1 MYVRFWGTRGSIATP
16 GPQTTHYGGNTSCV
30 EVRTDDGTLII
41 LDCGTG
47 ARELGLHLLR
57 TEPRPLRLHLFIGH
71 THWDHIQGF
80 PFFDPAFLADTE
92 LNVYAPWDFQHSLE
106 EALAGQMQYPY
117 FPVKFDDLR
126 SRIHYTELKEGFLRL
141 GHVLVETQYLNHTAP
156 TIAYRLSSAGVTMA
170 YVTDHEP
177 FWNPAARRF
186 QHPGDRR
193 HIEFLKDA
201 DLIIHDAQYTQEEY
215 CSKIGWGHSTIEYAT
230 DVALAAGATRLALFH
245 HDPSHDDVIVQGLE
259 EAARARVA
267 RHAGALEVFAAAEG
281 LALHVLGKGT
291 GSTVAEGSAVQ
302 RRPIAGGRV
311 MLVSADELQAA
322 SIARV
327 LGEDD
332 LVLVRMPDRRTALAK
347 APTMAPDLV
356 IINRRLPDGD
366 GATLIHSLRA
376 RLKRRELPV
385 ILLTTSTDKE
395 ASVRDGLTAATD
407 YLAHPISLPILRM
420 RVRAWL
426 VRTLTQPHTS
436 AHKQQSHRA
445 RRAQT

>member
-16 GPQTTHYGGNTSCV
+16 GPQTTHFGGNTSCV

-57 TEPRPLRLHLFIGH
+57 AEPRPLRLHLFIGH

-80 PFFDPAFLADTE
+80 PFFNPAFLPDTE
-92 LNVYAPWDFQHSLE
+92 LNLYAPRDFQQSLE
-106 EALAGQMQYPY
+106 EALARQMQYPY
-117 FPVKFDDLR
+117 FPVKLNDLR
-126 SRIHYTELKEGFLRL
+126 SLIHYTELEEGFLRV
-141 GHVLVETQYLNHTAP
+141 GNVLVETQYLNHTAP
-156 TIAYRLSSAGVTMA
+156 TIAYRLSSAGTTMA

-177 FWNPAARRF
+177 FWNPTARRF
-186 QHPGDRR
+186 QHPGDQR
-193 HIEFLKDA
+193 HIEFLKGA

-215 CSKIGWGHSTIEYAT
+215 RSKVGWGHSTIEYAT

-245 HDPSHDDVIVQGLE
+245 HDPSHDDVTMQYLE

-267 RHAGALEVFAAAEG
+267 GHTGTLEVFAAAEG
-281 LALHVLGKGT
+281 LALHVHGKGNT
-291 GSTVAEGSAVQ
+291 ATVAEASALQ

-311 MLVSADELQAA
+311 MLVSGDELQAA

-327 LGEDD
+327 LSEDD
-332 LVLVRMPDRRTALAK
+332 LVLVRMPDRRTALAQ
-347 APTMAPDLV
+347 APTAAPDLV

-366 GATLIHSLRA
+366 GATLIQSLRA
-376 RLKRRELPV
+376 RLKRRDLPV
-385 ILLTTSTDKE
+385 ILLTDSADRE
-395 ASVRDGLTAATD
+395 MSACDGLAAATD
-407 YLAHPISLPILRM
+407 YLAHPMSLPMLRT

-426 VRTLTQPHTS
+426 VRTLTPLHAS
-436 AHKQQSHRA
+436 SHRHS
-445 RRAQT
+445 RRARQAQS

>member
-80 PFFDPAFLADTE
+80 PFFDPAFLPDTR
-92 LNVYAPWDFQHSLE
+92 LNLYAPRDFQHGLE

-117 FPVKFDDLR
+117 FPVKLDDLR
-126 SRIHYTELKEGFLRL
+126 SRIRYTELEEGFLRV
-141 GHVLVETQYLNHTAP
+141 GNVRVETQYLNHTAP
-156 TIAYRLSSAGVTMA
+156 TIAYRLSSAGATMT

-186 QHPGDRR
+186 QHPGDQR
-193 HIEFLKDA
+193 HIAFLKGA

-215 CSKIGWGHSTIEYAT
+215 RSKVGWGHSTIEYAT
-230 DVALAAGATRLALFH
+230 DIALAAGATRLALFH
-245 HDPSHDDVIVQGLE
+245 HDPSHDDVTMQRIE
-259 EAARARVA
+259 EAAHIRVA
-267 RHAGALEVFAAAEG
+267 RRSGRLEVFAATEG
-281 LALHVLGKGT
+281 LALHVHGKGNT
-291 GSTVAEGSAVQ
+291 STVAERSALQ
-302 RRPIAGGRV
+302 RRPIACGRV

-332 LVLVRMPDRRTALAK
+332 LVLTRMPDRRTALAQ
-347 APTMAPDLV
+347 APTTAPDLV
-356 IINRRLPDGD
+356 IINQRLPDGE
-366 GATLIHSLRA
+366 GTTLIHALRA
-376 RLKRRELPV
+376 RLKRRDLPV
-385 ILLTTSTDKE
+385 MLLTDSTDRE
-395 ASVRDGLTAATD
+395 VSVHDGLAAATD
-407 YLAHPISLPILRM
+407 YLAHPVSLPMLRT

-426 VRTLTQPHTS
+426 VRTLAPLHT
-436 AHKQQSHRA
+436 APPKHPHRA
-445 RRAQT
+445 RRA